1 MPSPRVLLAGV
12 QRGLGDQ
19 RVTLLGDTNVDVVLD
34 VPGLPAAGGDA
45 LATSQSV
52 GVGGSVTNT
61 AILLRRLGAGVLLT
75 SCVGDDPWSAVAREA
90 LAGEGIDAT
99 HVRTVSEASTSLNV
113 VAVTPDGERTM
124 FACRGA
130 SARLTAA
137 DVPEAAIAASD
148 WLHLSGYAL
157 MEDPQRSAA
166 LRALHVAHDSGVP
179 TSLDLPV
186 GPSASARDVVLEAA
200 QRLHL
205 LILGEPE
212 AAELLRDGDVASSR
226 VSLVSAL
233 RRLGPTVVALK
244 LGSAGALLVDD
255 EGVVAV
261 PSVAVKALDTTGA
274 GDAFS
279 AGLIAGLTARLS
291 LAEAGELASICGA
304 AAVTLRGAGRN
315 MPRLEDLHRLQAT
328 VMASS
333 SGL

>member
-1 MPSPRVLLAGV
+1 MPSPGALLAAV
-12 QRGLGDQ
+12 QRRLGDH
-19 RVTLLGDTNVDVVLD
+19 RVALLGDTNVDIVLD

-61 AILLRRLGAGVLLT
+61 AILMRRLGVGVLLT
-75 SCVGDDPWSAVAREA
+75 TCVGDDPWSAVAREA
-90 LAGEGIDAT
+90 LAGEGIEAT
-99 HVRTVSEASTSLNV
+99 HVRSVSDASTSLNV

-157 MEDPQRSAA
+157 LEDPQRSAA
-166 LRALHVAHDSGVP
+166 LRALHVAQESGVP

-212 AAELLRDGDVASSR
+212 AAELLRDSEAASARAFSIG
-226 VSLVSAL
+226 AL

-244 LGSAGALLVDD
+244 LGSDGALLADN
-255 EGVVAV
+255 ESVVEV

-279 AGLIAGLTARLS
+279 AGLVAGLTAGLS
-291 LAEAGELASICGA
+291 LAEAGALASICGA

-315 MPRLEDLHRLQAT
+315 MPRLEDLHRLQT
-328 VMASS
+328 PVMTSS
-333 SGL
+333 SRL